1 VLFRY
6 LLIAAVLWV
15 VWRALS
21 KSKLFAPTTKR
32 SRGSNKRQ
40 EPERLGGK
48 LPHEILGIESGASL
62 DTAREAY
69 LDLVK
74 QVHPDTAASLSP
86 ELRRLAEARTKE
98 LNRAFALFK
107 EHNRG
112 LGNGDPSERR

>member
-1 VLFRY
+1 MLFRY

-15 VWRALS
+15 AWRALS
-21 KSKLFAPTTKR
+21 KSKLFAPTKR
-32 SRGSNKRQ
+32 PRAAAKRQ

-107 EHNRG
+107 ERNAE
-112 LGNGDPSERR
+112 LGNGDPSDRR

>member
-1 VLFRY
+1 MLFRY

-15 VWRALS
+15 AWRALS
-21 KSKLFAPTTKR
+21 KSKLFAPAPKPSRRASKR
-32 SRGSNKRQ
+32 L
-40 EPERLGGK
+40 EAERLGGK
-48 LPHEILGIESGASL
+48 LPHEILGIESDASL

-107 EHNRG
+107 EHNGG
-112 LGNGDPSERR
+112 LGSGDPSERR